1 MRILIIMLLLTGCIS
16 TNTKVGDLFVYQ
28 NDPQLKDK
36 NSELI
41 GKIYLKNKKFIFV
54 ENKNDMGIKNELT
67 KRKIEII
74 QSAFDE
80 INKYG
85 YLEMDASGKPEYYDG
100 GTKVNKNHV
109 SLFIY
114 ANDKN
119 FWSGFSH
126 YFEVLYGYRVE
137 INPEVGKGIIRK

>member
-1 MRILIIMLLLTGCIS
+1 MKILIIMLLLTGCIS
-16 TNTKVGDLFVYQ
+16 ANTKVGDLLIYK
-28 NDPQLKDK
+28 NDPQSRDK

-41 GKIYLKNKKFIFV
+41 GEVYLKNKKFIFV
-54 ENKNDMGIKNELT
+54 AVKNDMVITNELT

-85 YLEMDASGKPEYYDG
+85 YLEMDAPGKPEYYDG
-100 GTKVNKNHV
+100 GTKVNKNQV

-114 ANDKN
+114 ADDKN
-119 FWSGFSH
+119 FWSGFSS
-126 YFEVLYGYRVE
+126 YLEMLYGYRVE
-137 INPEVGKGIIRK
+137 IKPDKNQPIQK